1 MSGDFLHVVG
11 QVVKCEN
18 LFLTFSDDSVRT
30 FNVVQI
36 IRDREAMG
44 KATFRRVYGFD
55 IDVGALKRE
64 SGWQ

>member
-11 QVVKCEN
+11 QVVKCDY
-18 LFLTFSDDSVRT
+18 LFLTFSDDSVRM
-30 FNVVQI
+30 FNVVRI
-36 IRDREAMG
+36 IRDREAMV
-44 KATFRRVYGFD
+44 KATFRRIYGFD